1 MTDDTSVN
9 NLPSIKPRGRQG
21 GRQLGSHNKRDVF
34 VDRLF
39 NNNNSKDVRE
49 VVATAVKRAKEDGND
64 MTKLIL
70 DRVAPAPK
78 GARVMFAWSD
88 GVGFDAFYLHLKR
101 KPLIYNR
108 SVRQTLQANDWQARD
123 NS

>member
-1 MTDDTSVN
+1 MTDDTSVK

-21 GRQLGSHNKRDVF
+21 GRPLGSHNKRAVF

-49 VVATAVKRAKEDGND
+49 IVATAVKRAKEDGND

-70 DRVAPAPK
+70 DRVAPASK
-78 GARVMFAWSD
+78 GARVTFAWLRCLLFTS
-88 GVGFDAFYLHLKR
+88 
-101 KPLIYNR
+101 
-108 SVRQTLQANDWQARD
+108 QA
-123 NS
+123 